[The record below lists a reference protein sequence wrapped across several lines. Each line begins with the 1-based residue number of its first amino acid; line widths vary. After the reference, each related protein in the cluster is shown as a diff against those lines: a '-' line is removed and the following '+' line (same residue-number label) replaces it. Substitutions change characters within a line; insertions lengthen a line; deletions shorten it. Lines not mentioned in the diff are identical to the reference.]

1 MQEGGRAPR
10 KGLADHLWEALQDL
24 RVEAGLAPLGR
35 GLGAARMRKAAAAS
49 LEAAA
54 LRVELLAR
62 LLVLHFL
69 RVVQLLAEAV
79 LVREESRVD
88 GRGDAEVGLALA
100 VVVGG
105 LEAGVG
111 GGVGLEV
118 EVDSLWV
125 GCEG

>member
-1 MQEGGRAPR
+1 MREGASDELG
-10 KGLADHLWEALQDL
+10 EAVQDA

-35 GLGAARMRKAAAAS
+35 GPGGGRMRKAAATA

-54 LRVELLAR
+54 LREELLAP
-62 LLVLHFL
+62 LLFLHL
-69 RVVQLLAEAV
+69 LGVVQLLAEAV

-88 GRGDAEVGLALA
+88 GGRNAVVRLALA

-118 EVDSLWV
+118 EIDSLGI